1 MNTLILDFGNTHQKA
16 AIVDNGKI
24 IFFSKYSSFDL
35 KTLSKIEDE
44 YDFERV
50 ILSSVIKEDTLLDTY
65 LHYNYYFLKLS
76 EDTPLPIRN
85 RYNTPHTLGYDR
97 IACAVAANHL
107 FTKKN
112 VLSIQMGTCIT
123 YDFINAKNE
132 YVGGSI
138 SPGLQMRYDALN
150 HYTQQLP
157 LLTYQVIDYLSGT
170 TTETCIHSG
179 VINGIINEC
188 KGIIHAYRTQYP
200 DIEIILTGG
209 DMRYFE
215 KKLIDEINT
224 YPNLVILGLSLILN
238 YNAQYKN
245 QH

>member
-65 LHYNYYFLKLS
+65 LHYNYNFLKLS

-209 DMRYFE
+209 YMPYFE

-224 YPNLVILGLSLILN
+224 YPNLDILGLS
-238 YNAQYKN
+238 
-245 QH
+245 